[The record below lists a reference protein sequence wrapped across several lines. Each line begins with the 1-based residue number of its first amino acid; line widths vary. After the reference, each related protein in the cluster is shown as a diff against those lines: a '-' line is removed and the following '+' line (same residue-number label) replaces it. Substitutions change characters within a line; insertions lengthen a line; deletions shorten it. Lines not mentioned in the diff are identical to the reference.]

1 MSSSPTVN
9 RLRITPRPNEF
20 LDRNVGA
27 SGEIFFNAATN
38 SLRVYSGKD
47 RGGFE
52 IARADL
58 SNISAE
64 GLKQATID
72 SEVATVVYRV
82 TVQGPEGSDVGNKYV
97 LNGVYRPE
105 LNFVVGY
112 TYVFIQDDLT
122 NVYFPNANNTTPN
135 LHPLNFS
142 ADNISGELG
151 GGTSYLEGVKY
162 FLNGKL
168 VNQATYNGPAFNTET
183 SRRVQITITA
193 DTPSELFY
201 WCYNHPAMGNRIFVA
216 EPGSGT
222 GGIADIAAGDGI
234 AVSVDNGTT
243 VISNTGALDIVSGT
257 GISITESQG
266 VYTINSTVSVDGIT
280 GDLTFSEN
288 IVDLSTGTEILFS
301 PEIVFQSDIVLETE
315 LVFADGSRQSTATL
329 EGVGI
334 SNAELDDDDLVITLT
349 DATVINVGSVVGP
362 AGPAGPSGTGAGD
375 VITIGAPVTTRSIVR
390 YSGTSGNNIQE
401 SLASISDTGT
411 VSAPAFSGGGS
422 ALTSLNAGNLAS
434 GTVPDARFPATL
446 PALSGV
452 NLTSLNAGNLASG
465 TVPDARFPATLPALS
480 GVNLTS
486 LNAGNLASGTVAVD
500 RLGASGTRDA
510 TTFLRGDNTWATVT
524 GGDASNSFETISV
537 SGQSSV
543 VADSPTDT
551 LTLAAGTG
559 IAITT
564 DAGTDTVTITNS
576 SPNISQSVFTTI
588 AVSGQS
594 NVVADSPT
602 DTLTLAAGTGI
613 TITTDAGTDTVTIT
627 STASGGAT
635 AFTGLSDVSTASLTV
650 DQIYLPAITSLAV
663 GNSGASAYL
672 FDQYSGNNPTIY
684 AISGTTIA
692 FKINA
697 SGHPFLIQDA
707 AGNNYNVGLVHVTTS
722 GTVTT
727 GASAQGKDSGTL
739 YWKVPFGI
747 SGGYRYQ
754 CSFHSGM
761 VGSIS
766 VKDIS
771 II

>member
-58 SNISAE
+58 SNIDDAE
-64 GLKQATID
+64 
-72 SEVATVVYRV
+72 
-82 TVQGPEGSDVGNKYV
+82 
-97 LNGVYRPE
+97 
-105 LNFVVGY
+105 
-112 TYVFIQDDLT
+112 
-122 NVYFPNANNTTPN
+122 
-135 LHPLNFS
+135 
-142 ADNISGELG
+142 
-151 GGTSYLEGVKY
+151 
-162 FLNGKL
+162 FLAK
-168 VNQATYNGPAFNTET
+168 A
-183 SRRVQITITA
+183 
-193 DTPSELFY
+193 
-201 WCYNHPAMGNRIFVA
+201 
-216 EPGSGT
+216 
-222 GGIADIAAGDGI
+222 IAAGVPSESGSIAEIAAGPGI
-234 AVSVDNGTT
+234 VVSIVNNIPT
-243 VISNTGALDIVSGT
+243 VSNTGVLDLIAGSD
-257 GISITESQG
+257 ISITENLG
-266 VYTINSTVSVDGIT
+266 TYTINSTVSLDGLT
-280 GDLTFSEN
+280 GDLTFNEN
-288 IVDLSTGTEILFS
+288 TVNLSTGTEILFS
-301 PEIVFQSDIVLETE
+301 PEIVFQSDVVLETE

-329 EGVGI
+329 EGDDGVGI
-334 SNAELDDDDLVITLT
+334 ANVVLADDELIVTLT
-349 DATVINVGSVVGP
+349 DDTVINLGSVVGP
-362 AGPAGPSGTGAGD
+362 EGPAGPSGEGSGD
-375 VITIGAPVTTRSIVR
+375 VSTVGAPVTTRSIVR

-411 VSAPAFSGGGS
+411 VSAPAFSGSGS
-422 ALTSLNAGNLAS
+422 ALTGLNASNLAS
-434 GTVPDARFPATL
+434 GTVPDARFPSTLPALSGVNLTSVNASNLASGTVPDARFPSTL

-452 NLTSLNAGNLASG
+452 NLTSLNAS
-465 TVPDARFPATLPALS
+465 
-480 GVNLTS
+480 
-486 LNAGNLASGTVAVD
+486 NLASGTVAVN
-500 RLGASGTRDA
+500 RLGVSGTRDA
-510 TTFLRGDNTWATVT
+510 TTFLRGDNTWATVS
-524 GGDASNSFETISV
+524 GGGASNSFETISV
-537 SGQSSV
+537 AGQSSV
-543 VADSPTDT
+543 IADSPTDT
-551 LTLAAGTG
+551 LTLVAGTG
-559 IAITT
+559 ISITT

-613 TITTDAGTDTVTIT
+613 SITTDAGTDTVTIT

-672 FDQYSGNNPTIY
+672 FDQYAGNNPTIY

-692 FKINA
+692 FKIN
-697 SGHPFLIQDA
+697 SGGHPFLIQD
-707 AGNNYNVGLVHVTTS
+707 GTGTNYNTGLVHVTS
-722 GTVTT
+722 NGTVTT
-727 GASAQGKDSGTL
+727 GAAAQGKDSGTL

-754 CSFHSGM
+754 CSLHAPM

-766 VKDIS
+766 VKDIAV
-771 II
+771 I